1 MMLAGRKPWSS
12 VRSEAEPE
20 EVLEPYG
27 ETRLA
32 AVIREANAR
41 WEAEN
46 EGANRPTE
54 NAALGRAI
62 DDVRSTRIAKS

>member
-1 MMLAGRKPWSS
+1 MMLAGRKPRSS
-12 VRSEAEPE
+12 VRSEADPD

-46 EGANRPTE
+46 EGTNSTTE

-62 DDVRSTRIAKS
+62 DDVRSSRVAKS